1 MKNLEKE
8 KLQTL
13 LTIIGSNPSLRL
25 AHFCSD
31 GEILVDMLH
40 DYCYPKEYEYQINC
54 TSNSFYEENLEKF
67 KEFDT
72 TIVRD
77 FSLERKSYMM
87 QGKQYDFVFVS
98 TVIEEEF
105 QEEFLKRVHKIILNA
120 GNVLIFLS
128 KENYSERY
136 KWIELLEACNYVA
149 TSTIDDLFEHYDVIV
164 SKKMHGWGSSV

>member
-1 MKNLEKE
+1 MKNLERD
-8 KLQTL
+8 KLETL

-40 DYCYPKEYEYQINC
+40 EYCYPKEYEYQINC
-54 TSNSFYEENLEKF
+54 TNKHFYEENVEKF
-67 KEFDT
+67 KDFDT

-87 QGKQYDFVFVS
+87 QGKQYDFIFV
-98 TVIEEEF
+98 TTIIEEEF
-105 QEEFLKRVHKIILNA
+105 QEEFLKRLHRIILNS
-120 GNVLIFLS
+120 GNVLIFIP
-128 KENYSERY
+128 KGNHNERY
-136 KWIELLEACNYVA
+136 KWIELLEECNYVA

-164 SKKMHGWGSSV
+164 SKKMHGWGN